1 MLFLPSSSL
10 LLTEPPPFVT
20 TPQVFPDVPEEVAS
34 GLSSGAFLTC
44 SADNTVRVWRMDD
57 WTQNHSPNILSQ
69 VSLTSKIRILYS
81 CVSSTAEELLSV
93 SLISIKDLLNIIY
106 IDGNTSALLDS
117 ECVTSANSEV
127 KSGDGQTAEI
137 RTGIR
142 TICVSPDGKHLASGD
157 RNGMLR

>member
-1 MLFLPSSSL
+1 MAHGRLDTNSFSKHPEPSEFDFQDPYSL
-10 LLTEPPPFVT
+10 QLCFK
-20 TPQVFPDVPEEVAS
+20 
-34 GLSSGAFLTC
+34 C
-44 SADNTVRVWRMDD
+44 S
-57 WTQNHSPNILSQ
+57 
-69 VSLTSKIRILYS
+69 
-81 CVSSTAEELLSV
+81 CEELLSV

-106 IDGNTSALLDS
+106 IDGNTSTLLDS